1 MTTPTTDLS
10 FPCPDCGYCD
20 EGDDCSL
27 SINLQDVSV
36 LVCRE
41 CEATFTTDDLAEH
54 AKKILQAAELLRRL
68 SGKG

>member
-41 CEATFTTDDLAEH
+41 CEATFNFTDLATY
-54 AKKILQAAELLRRL
+54 AGRIMQAAELLRRL